1 MRELSWLKATIY
13 IVIGVLV
20 ASVQCGSLQ
29 GAPHYSIL
37 VGAQGTGSYQF
48 AMEFSRLWKVSKFQM
63 PGFLFPIVVKNP
75 ENRIR
80 RLRSRQGDFAII
92 SPQQAHL
99 SLTRYPEVS
108 VITVLWPNALHV
120 VTPQIEMTALGV
132 DTHDSLSVHHNSTYF
147 VNSWSQLITPG
158 YYDPDRFHWF
168 TEENSLETLAGL
180 DNRALLV
187 TAPYPLKEI
196 HHLLLQPAYKLIP
209 LDDWLITFN
218 RAQFPWLSDRPLPAN
233 IYPNTPQP
241 VPTLTS
247 FPVLITRV
255 DTSLTLITQMLKIL
269 FPMASENQHGTF
281 PHSLFRFLEPQ
292 NNFLFTN
299 SYRFHM
305 ASKKR
310 FKF

>member
-13 IVIGVLV
+13 IVIGVIV

-63 PGFLFPIVVKNP
+63 PGFLFPIVEKNT

-99 SLTRYPEVS
+99 FLTRYPEIS

-120 VTPQIEMTALGV
+120 VTSQIETTALRV
-132 DTHDSLSVHHNSTYF
+132 DTQDSFCIHHNSTYF
-147 VNSWSQLITPG
+147 VASWSQLS
-158 YYDPDRFHWF
+158 YYDSNRIHWF
-168 TEENSLETLAGL
+168 TEENSLETLSSL
-180 DNRALLV
+180 ENRVLLV

-218 RAQFPWLSDRPLPAN
+218 RTQFPWLSNRPLPAN
-233 IYPNTPQP
+233 IYPNTTQP

-269 FPMASENQHGTF
+269 FPIASENHHGTF

-292 NNFLFTN
+292 NNFLFRN